1 MRIHANDTNKKKIE
15 IIYPELSYLLTG
27 IFYDIHN
34 QLGRFCRERQYA
46 DEFEKILREK
56 QISFEREYCLENLG
70 SKIKGN
76 IVDFL
81 IDNKILVDFKAKI
94 FLNKEDYYQM
104 QRYLESSN
112 LKLGLLVNFRNNYLK
127 PKRIINFKNHS

>member
-1 MRIHANDTNKKKIE
+1 MFRKFRN
-15 IIYPELSYLLTG
+15 
-27 IFYDIHN
+27 
-34 QLGRFCRERQYA
+34 
-46 DEFEKILREK
+46 
-56 QISFEREYCLENLG
+56 
-70 SKIKGN
+70 KIKGN

>member
-70 SKIKGN
+70 TRLKEIL
-76 IVDFL
+76 L
-81 IDNKILVDFKAKI
+81 IF
-94 FLNKEDYYQM
+94 
-104 QRYLESSN
+104 
-112 LKLGLLVNFRNNYLK
+112 
-127 PKRIINFKNHS
+127 